1 MVTEEARY
9 LSALRERLSIKLISG
24 TAVGEKKKSL
34 FCFLGD
40 ICSFGIENL
49 PSQSGH
55 DRLYS
60 SFSRDEDG

>member
-9 LSALRERLSIKLISG
+9 LSAPRKRLSIELILEI
-24 TAVGEKKKSL
+24 AVGEEKSL

-40 ICSFGIENL
+40 ICSFGFENA

-55 DRLYS
+55 DRL
-60 SFSRDEDG
+60 